1 MKTYLAIAHK
11 KDPNNNNIKEG
22 AHDIS
27 LILEL
32 RGNTISF
39 GWLNGIRRAG
49 TTNICKTMR
58 EKKTTTKYIE
68 MNFD

>member
-39 GWLNGIRRAG
+39 GWLNGMSRAA
-49 TTNICKTMR
+49 TTNIYKKMR
-58 EKKTTTKYIE
+58 EKKTTSKNLE
-68 MNFD
+68 MIFY

>member
-39 GWLNGIRRAG
+39 GW
-49 TTNICKTMR
+49 
-58 EKKTTTKYIE
+58 
-68 MNFD
+68 